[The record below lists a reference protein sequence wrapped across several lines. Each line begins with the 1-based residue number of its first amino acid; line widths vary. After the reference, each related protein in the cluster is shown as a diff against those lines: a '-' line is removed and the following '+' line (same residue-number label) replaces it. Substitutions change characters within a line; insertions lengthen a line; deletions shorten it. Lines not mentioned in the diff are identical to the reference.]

1 MALRFPLRG
10 ISIASDRAIVKMAET
25 MNLDAIAKETG
36 RTPESILR
44 TARRLS
50 LSIKLGK
57 LTSSR

>member
-10 ISIASDRAIVKMAET
+10 SSMASDRAIVKMAKT
-25 MNLDAIAKETG
+25 MDLDAIAKKIG

-50 LSIKLGK
+50 LSIKGRK
-57 LTSSR
+57 VMSSR